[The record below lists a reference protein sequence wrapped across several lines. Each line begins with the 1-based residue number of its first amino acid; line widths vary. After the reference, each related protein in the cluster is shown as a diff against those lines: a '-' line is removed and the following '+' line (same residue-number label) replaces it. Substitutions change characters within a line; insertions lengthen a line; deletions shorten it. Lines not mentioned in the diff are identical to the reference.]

1 MEERQD
7 INHQQKEMEA
17 KDRLEA
23 KEGLIP
29 RETLAPADP
38 KIGESTEEKQDTN
51 HQKEE
56 MKAEDCPKAKI
67 EKPKRKPARQRS
79 TAEASAQK

>member
-1 MEERQD
+1 MKAED
-7 INHQQKEMEA
+7 CLK
-17 KDRLEA
+17 A

-56 MKAEDCPKAKI
+56 MKAEDCPKARI
-67 EKPKRKPARQRS
+67 EKPKHKRERQRS
-79 TAEASAQK
+79 RAEASAQK